1 MMTPPPPT
9 EVSMLVMSTSGTVYA
24 VDLERGT
31 CSCLSFTFRHRM
43 CKHMRAVSEYNRQQ
57 KGKAA

>member
-1 MMTPPPPT
+1 
-9 EVSMLVMSTSGTVYA
+9 MLVMSPSGSVYV

-31 CSCLSFTFRHRM
+31 CSCPSFTFRRRM